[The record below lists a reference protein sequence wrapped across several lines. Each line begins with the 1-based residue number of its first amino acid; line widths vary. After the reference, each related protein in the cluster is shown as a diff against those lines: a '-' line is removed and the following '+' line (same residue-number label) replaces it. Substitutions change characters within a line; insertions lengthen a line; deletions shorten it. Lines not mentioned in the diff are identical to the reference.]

1 MRTPSKKKAH
11 LFIKTQYENNRNM
24 LTCLKINTNMKRL
37 DRKTERNQPASQSV
51 KGGLVDIKGHSV
63 AGEVGQVE
71 GRCHGNEASSSLQD
85 GQQPLCGSGQTV

>member
-1 MRTPSKKKAH
+1 
-11 LFIKTQYENNRNM
+11 M

-37 DRKTERNQPASQSV
+37 DRHLQQKETSRSV
-51 KGGLVDIKGHSV
+51 KGGLVDIKGQRV

-85 GQQPLCGSGQTV
+85 GQQPLCGSGQTVWCLGGADTFHICV

>member
-1 MRTPSKKKAH
+1 MES
-11 LFIKTQYENNRNM
+11 ENNRNM
-24 LTCLKINTNMKRL
+24 LCLTVNTSMKRL
-37 DRKTERNQPASQSV
+37 DRHLQHKETSQSV

-71 GRCHGNEASSSLQD
+71 GRCRGNKASSSLQD